1 MHERGRVLMEFC
13 MFVIAGGV
21 IVMVC
26 VLGGYVA
33 MGGKI
38 AVLIQPF
45 EVVIIAGA
53 AFGAFVISNPKD
65 MILKSFSAAMA
76 SIKGSKYNKESYLE
90 LLSLQY
96 TLYKLGRSKGPLAL
110 EQHLEN
116 PGESTVFQ
124 AFPKIANDHHAMT
137 FITDYLRLLTLGTDN
152 PHELEALIDEEI
164 ETHHHEQGKIAGA
177 IQEVADALPALG
189 IVAAVLGVIKTMGSI
204 TEPPEVL
211 GKLIGGALV
220 GTFLGVLLAYGFVGP
235 LASSL
240 KNLYDSETKYYMCI
254 KAGLVAYLQ
263 GYAPAVCV
271 EFARKSLYSSVRP
284 TFFEVEEATAAAP
297 AVT

>member
-1 MHERGRVLMEFC
+1 ML
-13 MFVIAGGV
+13 VIAGAV
-21 IVMVC
+21 IVLAS

-33 MGGKI
+33 LGGKLM
-38 AVLIQPF
+38 VLFQPF
-45 EVVIIAGA
+45 EVVIICGAAAGA
-53 AFGAFVISNPKD
+53 FMITNPKD
-65 MILKSFSAAMA
+65 VLSKTMSAVM
-76 SIKGSKYNKESYLE
+76 STLKGSKYDKQAYLE
-90 LLSLQY
+90 LLGLQY
-96 TLYKLGRSKGPLAL
+96 TLFKLGRTKGPLAL
-110 EQHLEN
+110 EQHLEA
-116 PGESTVFQ
+116 PEESAVFQ
-124 AFPKIANDHHAMT
+124 AFPRIANDHHAMT

-152 PHELEALIDEEI
+152 PHELETLIDEEI
-164 ETHHHEQGKIAGA
+164 ETHHHEQSKISGA

-235 LASSL
+235 LAGAL
-240 KNLYDSETKYYMCI
+240 KALYDSETKYYMCI

-271 EFARKSLYSSVRP
+271 EFARKALYSSVRP
-284 TFFEVEEATAAAP
+284 TFYEVEEATEAAP
-297 AVT
+297 KVT